1 MGKQKMPSRLN
12 VTLAKTNAQTAALC
26 ESVGDR
32 PTRYSSR
39 AAEMRAARAAI
50 LADRSSAE
58 CAVDGAMLRL
68 VGKLSS
74 PAPEVL
80 ARKIR
85 NREVDLARLAM
96 RLSIPAFAETLAA

>member
-1 MGKQKMPSRLN
+1 MPSRLN
-12 VTLAKTNAQTAALC
+12 ATLAKTNAQTTALC

-50 LADRSSAE
+50 LADRTSAE
-58 CAVDGAMLRL
+58 CAVEGATLRL

-74 PAPEVL
+74 PAPQVL
-80 ARKIR
+80 AQKIR
-85 NREVDLARLAM
+85 NREADLARLAI
-96 RLSIPAFAETLAA
+96 RLTTPAFAETLAA